1 MGTVAWTANSLNL
14 TKPRRHLM
22 ATKLQDSLVRKIQ
35 ENRELKDTIKDL
47 HTQAE
52 KDKAFLREVQDES
65 NNLELALKKC
75 ILSKAELNN
84 KVEQLTDDLEK
95 YTELYA
101 RATLVVT
108 ALGEAVFFLTKEKNH
123 G

>member
-1 MGTVAWTANSLNL
+1 
-14 TKPRRHLM
+14 M

-47 HTQAE
+47 HAQAE
-52 KDKAFLREVQDES
+52 KDKEFLRQVQDES

-84 KVEQLTDDLEK
+84 KIEQLTDDLNK

-108 ALGEAVFFLTKEKNH
+108 ALGEAVYFLTKESSRGK
-123 G
+123 

>member
-1 MGTVAWTANSLNL
+1 
-14 TKPRRHLM
+14 M

-52 KDKAFLREVQDES
+52 KDKQFLREVQDES

-84 KVEQLTDDLEK
+84 KIEQLTDDLEK

-108 ALGEAVFFLTKEKNH
+108 ALGEAVYFLTKESSRVKW
-123 G
+123 

>member
-1 MGTVAWTANSLNL
+1 
-14 TKPRRHLM
+14 M

-35 ENRELKDTIKDL
+35 EIRELKDTIKDL

-65 NNLELALKKC
+65 NNLEVALKKC

-84 KVEQLTDDLEK
+84 KVEQLTDDLDK

-108 ALGEAVFFLTKEKNH
+108 ALGEAVYFLTKESSRGK
-123 G
+123 

>member
-1 MGTVAWTANSLNL
+1 
-14 TKPRRHLM
+14 M

-75 ILSKAELNN
+75 IHSKAELND
-84 KVEQLTDDLEK
+84 KIEQLTDDLEK

-108 ALGEAVFFLTKEKNH
+108 ALGEAVFFLTKESQH
-123 G
+123 GKR

>member
-1 MGTVAWTANSLNL
+1 
-14 TKPRRHLM
+14 M

-52 KDKAFLREVQDES
+52 KDKEFLREVQDES

-84 KVEQLTDDLEK
+84 KVEQLTDDLDK

-108 ALGEAVFFLTKEKNH
+108 ALGEAVFFLTKESQH

>member
-1 MGTVAWTANSLNL
+1 
-14 TKPRRHLM
+14 M

-52 KDKAFLREVQDES
+52 KDKEFLRQVQDES

-75 ILSKAELNN
+75 ILSKAELNDQI
-84 KVEQLTDDLEK
+84 EQLKDDLNK
-95 YTELYA
+95 YAELYHSTKIVA
-101 RATLVVT
+101 Q
-108 ALGEAVFFLTKEKNH
+108 ALGEAVYFLTKEKQH

>member
-1 MGTVAWTANSLNL
+1 
-14 TKPRRHLM
+14 M

-47 HTQAE
+47 HAQAE
-52 KDKAFLREVQDES
+52 KDKEFLRQVQDES

-75 ILSKAELNN
+75 ILSKAELND
-84 KVEQLTDDLEK
+84 KIEQLQDDLDK
-95 YTELYA
+95 YVELYA
-101 RATLVVT
+101 STRIVAQSL
-108 ALGEAVFFLTKEKNH
+108 AEAVYYLTKEKTH

>member
-1 MGTVAWTANSLNL
+1 
-14 TKPRRHLM
+14 M

-47 HTQAE
+47 HAQAE
-52 KDKAFLREVQDES
+52 KDKQFLREVQDES

-84 KVEQLTDDLEK
+84 KIEQLTDDLDK
-95 YTELYA
+95 YTEMYA

-108 ALGEAVFFLTKEKNH
+108 ALGEAVYFLTKESSRGK
-123 G
+123 

>member
-1 MGTVAWTANSLNL
+1 
-14 TKPRRHLM
+14 M

-52 KDKAFLREVQDES
+52 KDKEFLREVQDES

-75 ILSKAELNN
+75 ILSKAELND
-84 KVEQLTDDLEK
+84 KIEQLTDDLEK

-108 ALGEAVFFLTKEKNH
+108 ALGEAVFFLTKESQH
-123 G
+123 GK

>member
-1 MGTVAWTANSLNL
+1 
-14 TKPRRHLM
+14 M

-52 KDKAFLREVQDES
+52 KDKQFLREVQDES

-75 ILSKAELNN
+75 ILSKAELNDQI
-84 KVEQLTDDLEK
+84 EQLKDDLNK
-95 YTELYA
+95 YAELYHSTKIVA
-101 RATLVVT
+101 Q
-108 ALGEAVFFLTKEKNH
+108 ALGEAVYFLTKEKQH

>member
-1 MGTVAWTANSLNL
+1 
-14 TKPRRHLM
+14 M

-52 KDKAFLREVQDES
+52 KDKEFLREVQDES

-75 ILSKAELNN
+75 IHSKAELND
-84 KVEQLTDDLEK
+84 KIEQLTDDLEK

-108 ALGEAVFFLTKEKNH
+108 ALGEAVFFLTKESQH
-123 G
+123 GK

>member
-1 MGTVAWTANSLNL
+1 
-14 TKPRRHLM
+14 M

-47 HTQAE
+47 HAQAE
-52 KDKAFLREVQDES
+52 KDKQFLREVQDES

-84 KVEQLTDDLEK
+84 KVEQLTDDLDK

-101 RATLVVT
+101 RSTLVVT
-108 ALGEAVFFLTKEKNH
+108 ALGEAVYFLTKESQH
-123 G
+123 GK

>member
-1 MGTVAWTANSLNL
+1 MAYNSTPKLP
-14 TKPRRHLM
+14 KKAPR
-22 ATKLQDSLVRKIQ
+22 LQDSLVTKIQ
-35 ENRELKDTIKDL
+35 EIRELKDTIKDL

-52 KDKAFLREVQDES
+52 KDKEFLREIQDES

-84 KVEQLTDDLEK
+84 KVEQLRDDLDK

-108 ALGEAVFFLTKEKNH
+108 ALGEAVYFLTKESQH
-123 G
+123 GK